1 MKLCYSIIVLYLV
14 ATPIGNLKDITFRAL
29 EVLRNA
35 DIILCEDTRKTGLLL
50 QHFQISGPQLIS
62 YYEQNEL
69 QRIPEVIEWLKQNK
83 NVALVSNSGTPSI
96 SDPGFKLVREAV
108 YQDLAVM
115 AIPGPCAAIAALI
128 SSGLPTDKFVFLGF
142 LPKKETAKRKLL
154 VDLKSNTLVATYVAY
169 ESPER
174 LLESLK
180 IIRKIYGSVPISVHK
195 EMTKVHEERFFGKVD
210 EVLLKLEAKASIK
223 GEYVVVFRLSD

>member
-1 MKLCYSIIVLYLV
+1 MLYLV

-35 DIILCEDTRKTGLLL
+35 DIIFCEDTRKTGLLL
-50 QHFQISGPQLIS
+50 QHYQISGPQLVS
-62 YYEQNEL
+62 YFEQNEL
-69 QRIPEVIEWLKQNK
+69 QRIPGIINWLKQNK

-108 YQDLAVM
+108 NQGLEVV
-115 AIPGPCAAIAALI
+115 AIPGPCAAITALI

-142 LPKKETAKRKLL
+142 LPKKEAAKKKLL
-154 VDLKSNTLVATYVAY
+154 TELKASPLIATYIAY

-180 IIRKIYGSVPISVHK
+180 IVHEIYGSVPISVHK

-210 EVLLKLEAKASIK
+210 EVRLKLEAKASLK
-223 GEYVVVFRLSD
+223 GEYVVIFRLSD